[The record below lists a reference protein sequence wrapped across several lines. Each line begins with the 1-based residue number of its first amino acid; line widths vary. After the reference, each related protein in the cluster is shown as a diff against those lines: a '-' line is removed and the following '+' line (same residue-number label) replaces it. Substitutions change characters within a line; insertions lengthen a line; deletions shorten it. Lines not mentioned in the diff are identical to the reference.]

1 MKIRAIT
8 LNNVRRFT
16 DPAQVVGIGDGINV
30 LSEPNEHG
38 KSTLFDA
45 IQALFFK
52 PFGSRDKDVA
62 ALRPHAGG
70 APEVT
75 VEVETDEGRFSIF
88 KRWFQKPLA
97 TVHRSGTLIAQA
109 DEAEAW
115 IAQLLG
121 GDASGPSGL
130 IWVRQGM
137 TALTGGSGKEE
148 KLALEARRDLMTS
161 VGAEVEAMTGGRR
174 MDKAL
179 AQCRDELAHYA
190 TATGRPRTGGPWK
203 EAQDQ
208 VEELSA
214 EHDHLAST
222 ARELH
227 DALAERQRARRALA
241 ELEAPD
247 VVEERRQKLEMTR
260 AAHAAATRHA
270 EEVETL
276 ARAMDLARLNAES
289 ATTRLDSYRAA
300 EAEQKAALS
309 EETRARQAT
318 DAARSALAERRTAL
332 EAAEVSAQEARTAL
346 QTAEDQRRRAQR
358 AVAAREGADRRR
370 ALEARIKEAEEARR
384 RMETAAA
391 AARSGP
397 DTAALQ
403 RLEALSAELS
413 ASRAARDATATQVIV
428 HYASGSSGVIHGDDG
443 PLADGTALPLPR
455 STTLRI
461 DGIGSLE
468 IHPAASGQE
477 DGSVEAATAKLQT
490 ALDQIGAANLTE
502 ARAATAAR
510 AEAAA
515 RQGEAKAVLA
525 SLAPNGIYALHQEL
539 AAIPTPTTE
548 TDAPDIETAENA
560 LQAAQSHHEACR
572 IIRETAA
579 EALADAKADA
589 ARSDAL
595 LTSLTD
601 RLQRAEAQQA
611 KLGDVAEEDLATQ
624 TVTAAAALEAAR
636 LAHAEKAKDAPDAA
650 SLQAALTR
658 AESVETQARDEIARL
673 RPLLARLSERI
684 TRASGDAVEERLAE
698 TQEQLQAAEDKLARI
713 THEVAVLTRLEA
725 ALQDARNEARERYF
739 TPIVKELK
747 PLLQLLWPDAE
758 LTWGEESLLPHA
770 LIRGGREEPID
781 VLSGGTQEQV
791 ALLVR
796 LAFAR
801 MLARAGRIV
810 PVILDDALVFTD
822 DDRIERMFDALHRQ
836 AGDMQIIVL
845 TCRQRAFRALG
856 GQALR
861 LQMVKE

>member
-16 DPAQVVGIGDGINV
+16 DPAQVTGIGDGINV

-52 PFGSRDKDVA
+52 PFGSRDKEVS

-75 VEVETDEGRFSIF
+75 IEVETEAGRFALH

-97 TVHRSGTLIAQA
+97 TVQRDGKLIAQA

-121 GDASGPSGL
+121 GDAGGPSGL

-137 TALTGGSGKEE
+137 TALTGGTTKEE

-179 AQCRDELAHYA
+179 AQCREELAQYA
-190 TATGRPRTGGPWK
+190 TSTGRPRTGGPWK

-208 VEELSA
+208 VEALTA
-214 EHDHLAST
+214 TRDQLAAT
-222 ARELH
+222 ARELQ

-241 ELEAPD
+241 ELEAPE
-247 VVEERRQKLEMTR
+247 VVAERREKLEAAR

-270 EEVETL
+270 EEMEALDRAVE
-276 ARAMDLARLNAES
+276 LARLNAES
-289 ATTRLDSYRAA
+289 ATSRLDSYRSG
-300 EAEQKAALS
+300 EAEQKAARRA
-309 EETRARQAT
+309 EAAARQAAE
-318 DAARSALAERRTAL
+318 AARAALSDRRATL
-332 EAAEVSAQEARTAL
+332 EAAEAAADAARTAL
-346 QTAEDQRRRAQR
+346 KTAEDDHRHALRAR
-358 AVAAREGADRRR
+358 AARDGADRRH
-370 ALEARIKEAEEARR
+370 ALEARIKEAEDARR
-384 RMETAAA
+384 RMETASAA
-391 AARSGP
+391 TKSGP
-397 DTAALQ
+397 DAAALQ
-403 RLEALSAELS
+403 RLERLSAELS
-413 ASRAARDATATQVIV
+413 ASRAARDAAAPQVTV
-428 HYASGSSGVIHGDDG
+428 RYAPNQSGAIHGDDG
-443 PLADGTALPLPR
+443 PLADGTPLPLPR
-455 STTLRI
+455 RTILRI
-461 DGIGSLE
+461 DGIGELE
-468 IHPAASGQE
+468 VEPGAGGGE
-477 DGSVEAATAKLQT
+477 DGSVDAAAARLQT
-490 ALDQIGAANLTE
+490 ALDEIGATDLPQ
-502 ARAATAAR
+502 ARTAGAAR
-510 AEAAA
+510 AGAAA

-525 SLAPNGIYALHQEL
+525 SLAPDGIDALHQAL
-539 AAIPTPTTE
+539 AAIPAPE
-548 TDAPDIETAENA
+548 EVSGAPDLAQAEDA
-560 LQAAQSHHEACR
+560 LQTAQAAHERCR
-572 IIRETAA
+572 IARETAA

-589 ARSDAL
+589 AGKEAQL
-595 LTSLTD
+595 ASLTD

-611 KLGDVAEEDLATQ
+611 KLGDATEENLAAQ
-624 TVTAAAALEAAR
+624 TVTTAAALEAAR
-636 LAHAEKAKDAPDAA
+636 LAYAEKAKDAPDAA

-658 AESVETQARDEIARL
+658 AESVETQAREEIARL
-673 RPLLARLSERI
+673 HPLLARLSERI

-698 TQEQLQAAEDKLARI
+698 TEDQLQAAEAALARI
-713 THEVAVLTRLEA
+713 AHEVAVLTRLRE
-725 ALQDARNEARERYF
+725 ALQQARNEARERYF

-770 LIRGGREEPID
+770 LIREGREEPIE

-801 MLARAGRIV
+801 MLARAGRIA

-861 LQMVKE
+861 LQAVTP